1 MIKKLF
7 KQMLLTQIL
16 SSMTVTLCMLID
28 SMMIGRYLGVDSM
41 TAYGLATP
49 VLLVFAAFGCLIS
62 AGVQVMCGKT
72 MGSGDKEGTNACFT
86 MSVVLAVLIS
96 AVGMI
101 AVLCFTNPICTM
113 LGAGTPSPD
122 NDVFRLTKDYLRGF
136 IIGAPAFIAAQIMV
150 PYMQMSGSRVRLVVA
165 VALMTVS
172 DIALDILNVTVFK
185 WGTFGM
191 GLASSL
197 SYYIAFFI
205 GIAYFFKKNCI
216 FNFKFSLIKFKVC
229 SRLIKDGIPTLINQV
244 SLVLLTLV
252 LNKILLDISGKHA
265 VAAYSVISS
274 VGNICYA
281 FSSGVAAVA
290 LTLSSILYADEDRTS
305 LKELV
310 KTMCFYGT
318 IICSAVTAVVLLAA
332 QPMVTLFLTDPE
344 AKGMA
349 VSGFRYFVLSLVP
362 CVLNTS
368 FKNYYQGIERVRTTM
383 TISVFQ
389 NFAFTALFAFILSR
403 FAGVTGV
410 WLGFVCGE
418 SITLG
423 LLTLYVSI
431 KNKKPTISSQAF
443 AMLSDDFGAGE
454 RDCFEASILKREDVV
469 DVSTRAGNFCQEH
482 GIAKK
487 TSNIIALCI
496 EEMANNIVDHG
507 FRGRKDHSIDIRVM
521 IKDNSPVL
529 RIRDNC
535 MNFDPVKYL
544 EMHEDDDPSAHIGIR
559 MVMKLVKD
567 ANYVNSLGLNNL
579 TLTM

>member
-7 KQMLLTQIL
+7 KQMLLTQIV
-16 SSMTVTLCMLID
+16 SAMTVTLCMLID
-28 SMMIGRYLGVDSM
+28 SMMIGRFLGVDAM
-41 TAYGLATP
+41 TAYGLASP
-49 VLLVFAAFGCLIS
+49 ILLVFAAFGCLIS

-72 MGSGDKEGTNACFT
+72 MGSGDKDGTNACFT
-86 MSVVLAVLIS
+86 MSVVLTFIIS
-96 AVGMI
+96 AIGVFVVM
-101 AVLCFTNPICTM
+101 CFTDPICTL
-113 LGAGTPSPD
+113 LGAGKNTPD
-122 NDVFRLTKDYLRGF
+122 NEVFRLTKDYLRGF
-136 IIGAPAFIAAQIMV
+136 IIGAPAFISAQVMV
-150 PYMQMSGSRVRLVVA
+150 PYMQMSGSRIRLVVA
-165 VALMTVS
+165 VALMTVG
-172 DIALDILNVTVFK
+172 DIALDIINVTAVK

-197 SYYIAFFI
+197 SYFIAFFI
-205 GIAYFFKKNCI
+205 GIAYFFKKTCI
-216 FNFKFSLIKFKVC
+216 FKFRFSLIKFKVC
-229 SRLIKDGIPTLINQV
+229 SRLVKDGVPTLINQV
-244 SLVLLTLV
+244 SLVLLTFV

-310 KTMCFYGT
+310 RIMCRYGA
-318 IICSAVTAVVLLAA
+318 IICSAVTVVVLLAA
-332 QPMVTLFLTDPE
+332 QPMVTLFLTDPD
-344 AKGMA
+344 AKEMA
-349 VSGFRYFVLSLVP
+349 VAGFRFFALSLVP

-368 FKNYYQGIERVRTTM
+368 FKNYYQGIERVRLTM

-389 NFAFTALFAFILSR
+389 NFAFTALAAFVLSR
-403 FAGVTGV
+403 FADVTGV

-418 SITLG
+418 SITLA
-423 LLTLYVSI
+423 LITLYVSI
-431 KNKKPTISSQAF
+431 KNKKATISPQAF
-443 AMLSDDFGAGE
+443 ALLPDDFGSDEAN
-454 RDCFEASILKREDVV
+454 CFEVSIVRPEDVI
-469 DVSTRAGNFCQEH
+469 DVSTRAGNFCKEH
-482 GIAKK
+482 GLDKK
-487 TSNIIALCI
+487 TSNSIALCI
-496 EEMANNIVDHG
+496 EEMANNIVSHG

-521 IKDNSPVL
+521 INDASPVL

-544 EMHEDDDPSAHIGIR
+544 EMHEDDDPASHIGIR